1 MQSFLAKIAALDC
14 GWNEV
19 SLTEEMF
26 DDLCGRLGINVKVME
41 MEKRGFYTC
50 KKRRHYITLN
60 AKLRADSLVFTMY
73 HELGHY
79 IMHSPST
86 DAVSAECEV
95 DSVRSRDEQEADA
108 FAYCALLPLT
118 ILKKRPG
125 EELADIYGI
134 NFFMARLE
142 VYERYGI

>member
-26 DDLCGRLGINVKVME
+26 YDLCGRLGIIVKVIQMS
-41 MEKRGFYTC
+41 KRGFYSC
-50 KKRRHYITLN
+50 RRKKHYITVN
-60 AKLRADSLVFTMY
+60 ARLRGDRLIFTLF

-86 DAVSAECEV
+86 DTINADCDAEKT
-95 DSVRSRDEQEADA
+95 SRDEQEADA
-108 FAYCALLPLT
+108 FAYCAMLPLT
-118 ILKKRPG
+118 LLRTRPG
-125 EELADIYGI
+125 EELADTYGMT
-134 NFFMARLE
+134 FFMRRLE